1 MRCERTI
8 NRYMELDKYQR
19 VPLLVTLHLLIC
31 RSCRTTIR
39 RMTHAEA
46 LIADPLRSVQSLP
59 DEMIDRSLEQII
71 ASGLAYPHIS
81 PREYPVSM
89 KKWVI
94 VGCALIAGFMFVP
107 LSSVSIWSRDSLG
120 QSYAVALY
128 LLYGLV
134 VTAYCGL
141 FVGTNIDFFV
151 KKFGLH
157 RTVEDL
163 QKL

>member
-8 NRYMELDKYQR
+8 NRYMELDKHQR
-19 VPLLVTLHLLIC
+19 VPLPVTLHLLVC

-39 RMTHAEA
+39 HLTRAES
-46 LIADPLRSVQSLP
+46 LMADPLRSGNSIP
-59 DEMIDRSLEQII
+59 DEMIDLSMKKII
-71 ASGLAYPHIS
+71 ASGLAYPRTY
-81 PREYPVSM
+81 PREYAVSM

-94 VGCALIAGFMFVP
+94 AGCALIAGFMFVP

-128 LLYGLV
+128 LLCGLA

-141 FVGTNIDFFV
+141 FVGTNIDFFI

-157 RTVEDL
+157 RTV
-163 QKL
+163 